1 MLETAGRQAQS
12 TTVAGAAGAVPALPR
27 FREARMIRRA
37 LVVCLV
43 VLLPMAASGCVLA
56 IGATAGAIAGSE
68 LEERDGR
75 FDPFENTEVGRA
87 IYD

>member
-1 MLETAGRQAQS
+1 
-12 TTVAGAAGAVPALPR
+12 
-27 FREARMIRRA
+27 MIRRTTILCLA
-37 LVVCLV
+37 L
-43 VLLPMAASGCVLA
+43 LLPMAVSGCVLA